1 MRNKKRHSPAKKFGW
16 FQIKVLSALTG
27 LGAFLWIAFFPL
39 PGLKAQGP
47 AIKIPV
53 FNCITVNTYPHDPQ
67 AFTQG
72 LIFLKGFLYESTG
85 LQGRSSLRQVELESG
100 KVLKQ
105 HDLPGHFFGEGLTH
119 WKDRLIQLTWRSGTG
134 LVYERETFRLLRK
147 FAYATEGWGLTQD
160 GRHLIMSDG
169 SARLYFLDPDT
180 FREIRRLEVREG
192 DQPLRNINELE
203 FINGEVLANI
213 FMTDRIAR
221 ISLKTGRVTGWIDCK
236 GLLSP
241 KESQRPVDVLN
252 GIAYDAGAGR
262 LFVTGKLWPKLFE
275 IRIGPRQLLP

>member
-1 MRNKKRHSPAKKFGW
+1 MQSSKIRQLHL
-16 FQIKVLSALTG
+16 KVISVH
-27 LGAFLWIAFFPL
+27 LGMAAFFWVILFSSSMP
-39 PGLKAQGP
+39 KAQGP
-47 AIKIPV
+47 AKKTPV
-53 FNCITVNTYPHDPQ
+53 FNYVLVKAYPHDPQ

-72 LIFLKGFLYESTG
+72 LIFLNGFLYESTG

-100 KVLKQ
+100 KVLK
-105 HDLPGHFFGEGLTH
+105 HYGLPAHFFGEGLTH
-119 WKDRLIQLTWRSGTG
+119 WKDRLIQLTWKSGTG
-134 LVYERETFRLLRK
+134 LVYERETFRLLKK
-147 FAYATEGWGLTQD
+147 FAYASEGWGLTQD

-180 FREIRRLEVREG
+180 FREIRRLEVHDDGRPI
-192 DQPLRNINELE
+192 QNLNELE
-203 FINGEVLANI
+203 FVNGEVLANV

-221 ISLKTGRVTGWIDCK
+221 ISPKSGRVTGWIDCK

-241 KESQRPVDVLN
+241 QDAHRPVDVLN

-275 IRIGPRQLLP
+275 IKVK